1 MTPQVFPPNDT
12 SYLNFNRIG
21 ERATKI
27 WPWTNEKGE
36 ILFVKWRRDFK
47 DKETGEHKKVYLPV
61 SRINNE
67 WTNKQGWTKNLPLF
81 KLPELLTT
89 KKPILIV
96 EGEKTCDSAQ
106 KLFPNY
112 FVTTWA
118 SGCRNWHQ
126 TNWSV
131 LRDKREIIF
140 WPDNDV
146 SGRRAVHNISRWI
159 CDNYNIQP
167 KIVEVPSDLPTSW
180 DLADYKEDEDLNIFE
195 LVANAEV
202 VKKHNYEDIETDI
215 EYKRWVYIKK
225 GRKLYY
231 DRFKKEFVHKDTVN
245 DLYMRDNDLK
255 TLATK
260 RLQKDDCDVVEAT
273 AFWPINKEYIYE
285 DGQVFL
291 NTYKP
296 KVFEALEK
304 KPTKDDVKVFRD
316 HLRLISNNNDEVFN
330 WLEDTIAHDIQ
341 RPEVIRLWAVLL
353 QGDFGLGK
361 TVIFDIITQLMG
373 EHNVEWVPS
382 YAFSHRFRDW
392 LKKCC
397 VIVCNEF
404 TFDKFNAEGSQAY
417 QMMREVITEDKHFIE
432 SKGIDQYQHKG
443 HYKIWLSSNDAVPIK
458 LSPRDRRYF
467 VVKINTTKDI
477 ILGND
482 PDYYKKLWAL
492 KEEDKL
498 KYLYWYYKSV
508 HKISNEFNPRE
519 PLMTEAKSLLIAESQ
534 SQIFRDLDIMF
545 EEREG
550 PFEFDIVNSN
560 MIINYVRQKEEGFNG
575 IPNPRSLINK
585 IDQTKITEW
594 ISYRQGV
601 PIKKGYPVS
610 ITPNDIE
617 RKKKAR
623 YHAIRNQDRWY
634 DCENL
639 ELLRAH
645 MNSKVKVA
653 KKDVEL
659 PF

>member
-1 MTPQVFPPNDT
+1 
-12 SYLNFNRIG
+12 
-21 ERATKI
+21 
-27 WPWTNEKGE
+27 
-36 ILFVKWRRDFK
+36 
-47 DKETGEHKKVYLPV
+47 
-61 SRINNE
+61 
-67 WTNKQGWTKNLPLF
+67 
-81 KLPELLTT
+81 
-89 KKPILIV
+89 
-96 EGEKTCDSAQ
+96 
-106 KLFPNY
+106 
-112 FVTTWA
+112 
-118 SGCRNWHQ
+118 
-126 TNWSV
+126 
-131 LRDKREIIF
+131 
-140 WPDNDV
+140 
-146 SGRRAVHNISRWI
+146 
-159 CDNYNIQP
+159 
-167 KIVEVPSDLPTSW
+167 
-180 DLADYKEDEDLNIFE
+180 
-195 LVANAEV
+195 
-202 VKKHNYEDIETDI
+202 
-215 EYKRWVYIKK
+215 
-225 GRKLYY
+225 
-231 DRFKKEFVHKDTVN
+231 
-245 DLYMRDNDLK
+245 
-255 TLATK
+255 
-260 RLQKDDCDVVEAT
+260 
-273 AFWPINKEYIYE
+273 
-285 DGQVFL
+285 
-291 NTYKP
+291 
-296 KVFEALEK
+296 
-304 KPTKDDVKVFRD
+304 
-316 HLRLISNNNDEVFN
+316 
-330 WLEDTIAHDIQ
+330 
-341 RPEVIRLWAVLL
+341 
-353 QGDFGLGK
+353 
-361 TVIFDIITQLMG
+361 
-373 EHNVEWVPS
+373 
-382 YAFSHRFRDW
+382 
-392 LKKCC
+392 
-397 VIVCNEF
+397 
-404 TFDKFNAEGSQAY
+404 
-417 QMMREVITEDKHFIE
+417 MMREVITEDKHFIE

-601 PIKKGYPVS
+601 PIKKGYPIS